1 MKEDKANKGA
11 GTMANLVHFRSKY
24 RSQPKRMI
32 DTIPE
37 EGGGITTTQKKV
49 YLQLYKAV
57 YSFDLCGNLF
67 I

>member
-1 MKEDKANKGA
+1 MKEDKANKVA
-11 GTMANLVHFRSKY
+11 VTMANFVYFRSKY

-49 YLQLYKAV
+49 YLQL
-57 YSFDLCGNLF
+57 
-67 I
+67 